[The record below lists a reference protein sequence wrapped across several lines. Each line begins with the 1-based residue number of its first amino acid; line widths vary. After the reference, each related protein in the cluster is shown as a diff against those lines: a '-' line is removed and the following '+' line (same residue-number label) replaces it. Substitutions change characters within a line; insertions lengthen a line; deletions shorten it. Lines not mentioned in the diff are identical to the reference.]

1 MILENDFDKMKSKK
15 KEFPVKKI
23 EIEAGAYSDT
33 LGFEHPEPFADLIDA
48 FGLHTWVYSCANLIA
63 NAFSMIEFIPYLPK
77 SDGAWEINE
86 KHPFRKLLNRP
97 NPSMSGMELKR
108 LVSLSSKLTG
118 NAFIICD
125 PAGSRTPT
133 EIWPLQP
140 HKVTVKPDAKNLI
153 AGYVYNVNGHT
164 QSLAVEQVIHVR
176 EATPTNLQYGQ
187 GSLTAVKNAVTSDML
202 ADAWN
207 RYFFGNNGRPDAI
220 LQSDVPISPEA
231 QKKVAEAWKK
241 SYGGPKNRGKVAILS
256 GMKYQEIN
264 RLHKDMDFVNL
275 RKMLREEILAAF
287 GVPQSMVGILD
298 QANYSNMKE
307 QTKTFWT
314 QTMIPEIR
322 KFESA
327 MTLRAAQITGDD
339 KTIIQADLS
348 KVEALREDEMAK
360 AQVAQVYVNMGVP
373 IEQVIEALDL
383 PFDASKIEPKEE
395 PKPEPSTTDEEAD
408 SQTENGD
415 DTKDGGAVK
424 KAMGTKQDL
433 DMEWKRFDR
442 ALVPHEQAFTGSLRA
457 YFRAQKKR
465 VMDKFEDMA
474 GKLVPKDVKAIKAPE
489 DQVGYF
495 FNFEKERD
503 LFGKVVDRKIRKV
516 YFDFATEMA
525 NSIRALGGGIDFQMD
540 ESIGARWIAGKVLKL
555 QQEVTRFTMEQLS
568 DAVVESVRDAVSTG
582 LSQSETIDQIRER
595 INETY
600 DFADKTRAERI
611 ARTEVIGAS
620 NASGVDAMKQM
631 GVQGKMWITSR
642 DNDVRNTH
650 EGLDE
655 KIIGVDEYF
664 ITKTGEKLR
673 FPGDPEGGP
682 GEIINCRCA
691 IAPVFER

>member
-1 MILENDFDKMKSKK
+1 MTKTKESNQFVK
-15 KEFPVKKI
+15 KEFPVQKI

-33 LGFEHPEPFADLIDA
+33 LGVEHPEPFADLIDA
-48 FGLHTWVYSCANLIA
+48 FGLHTWIYSCANLIA

-77 SDGAWEINE
+77 AEGAWEINE

-97 NPSMSGMELKR
+97 NPAMSGMELKR

-140 HKVTVKPDAKNLI
+140 HKVIVKPDAKNLI

-187 GSLTAVKNAVTSDML
+187 GSLTAVKNAVTADML

-220 LQSDVPISPEA
+220 LQSDAPISPEV

-322 KFESA
+322 KFESVL
-327 MTLRAAQITGDD
+327 TLRAAQITGDD

-348 KVEALREDEMAK
+348 TVEALRADEQAR
-360 AQVAQVYVNMGVP
+360 ASVAQTYVNIGIP
-373 IEQVIEALDL
+373 LDQVIKALDL
-383 PFDASKIEPKEE
+383 PFDASKIEPKDE
-395 PKPEPSTTDEEAD
+395 PKPEPGPTDDEAD
-408 SQTENGD
+408 SQTEDED
-415 DTKDGGAVK
+415 DTKDGEVGK
-424 KAMGTKQDL
+424 KAMGTKHDL

-442 ALVPHEQAFTGSLRA
+442 ALVPLEQSFIGVLRS

-465 VMDKFEDMA
+465 VLVKFDDMA
-474 GKLVPKDVKAIKAPE
+474 EKLVPKDGKSVKSPE
-489 DQVGYF
+489 DMAGSF

-503 LFGKVVDRKIRKV
+503 LFGRVVDRKIRKA
-516 YFDFATEMA
+516 YFDFAVDMA
-525 NSIRALGGGIDFQMD
+525 NMITPGISFSVDERAAGQ
-540 ESIGARWIAGKVLKL
+540 WIASKVLKL
-555 QQEVTRFTMEQLS
+555 QQDVTRFTQEQLT
-568 DAVVESVRDAVSTG
+568 DAVVESIRDAVSTG

-595 INETY
+595 ILETY
-600 DFADKTRAERI
+600 DFAVESRAERI
-611 ARTEVIGAS
+611 ARTETVGAA
-620 NASGVDAMKQM
+620 NAGAMQAIKESSAPYKTW
-631 GVQGKMWITSR
+631 VTSR
-642 DNDVRNTH
+642 DDRVRDVHAVMDGKTIKK
-650 EGLDE
+650 DE
-655 KIIGVDEYF
+655 SFVTPDGD
-664 ITKTGEKLR
+664 TLM
-673 FPGDPEGGP
+673 FPGDPNGGP
-682 GEIINCRCA
+682 GAIINCRCNVVA
-691 IAPVFER
+691 TFDD

>member
-1 MILENDFDKMKSKK
+1 MTKTKESNQFVK
-15 KEFPVKKI
+15 KEFPVQKI

-33 LGFEHPEPFADLIDA
+33 LGAEHPEPFADLIDA
-48 FGLHTWVYSCANLIA
+48 FGLHTWVYACANLIA
-63 NAFSMIEFIPYLPK
+63 NSFSTIEFIPYLPK

-97 NPSMSGMELKR
+97 NPAMSGMELKR

-140 HKVTVKPDAKNLI
+140 HKVTVKADSKNLI
-153 AGYVYNVNGHT
+153 GGYIYNVNGHT
-164 QSLAVEQVIHVR
+164 QSLAVEQIIHVR
-176 EATPTNLQYGQ
+176 EATPTSLQYGQ

-220 LQSDVPISPEA
+220 LQSDTPISPEA

-322 KFESA
+322 KFESVL
-327 MTLRAAQITGDD
+327 TLRAAQITGDE
-339 KTIIQADLS
+339 KTVIQADLS
-348 KVEALREDEMAK
+348 TVEALRADEQAR
-360 AQVAQVYVNMGVP
+360 ASVAQTYVNIGIP
-373 IEQVIEALDL
+373 LDQVIKALDL

-395 PKPEPSTTDEEAD
+395 PNPEPMDDEED
-408 SQTENGD
+408 SQSDDEG
-415 DTKDGGAVK
+415 DTKDGEEGK

-433 DMEWKRFDR
+433 DMVWKRFDR
-442 ALVPHEQAFTGSLRA
+442 ALVPLEQSFIGVLRA

-465 VMDKFEDMA
+465 VIDKFDEMA
-474 GKLVPKDVKAIKAPE
+474 DKLVPKDGKSVKSTE
-489 DQVGYF
+489 DMAGSF

-503 LFGKVVDRKIRKV
+503 LFGRVVDRKIRKA
-516 YFDFATEMA
+516 YYDFAVDMA
-525 NSIRALGGGIDFQMD
+525 NRLTPGISFSVDERAAGQ
-540 ESIGARWIAGKVLKL
+540 WIANKVLKL
-555 QQEVTRFTMEQLS
+555 QQDVTRFTQEQLT

-595 INETY
+595 ILETY
-600 DFADKTRAERI
+600 NFAVESRAERI
-611 ARTEVIGAS
+611 ARTETVGAA
-620 NASGVDAMKQM
+620 NAGAMQAIKESSAPY
-631 GVQGKMWITSR
+631 KTWITSR
-642 DNDVRNTH
+642 DDRVRDAH
-650 EGLDE
+650 AAMEGQTI
-655 KIIGVDEYF
+655 KKDEYF
-664 ITKTGEKLR
+664 VTPDGETLM
-673 FPGDPEGGP
+673 FPGDPNGGP
-682 GEIINCRCA
+682 SAIINCRCNVVA
-691 IAPVFER
+691 TFDD

>member
-1 MILENDFDKMKSKK
+1 MTKTKESNQFVK
-15 KEFPVKKI
+15 KEFPVQKI

-33 LGFEHPEPFADLIDA
+33 LGVEHPEPFADLIDA

-77 SDGAWEINE
+77 SEGAWEINE

-97 NPSMSGMELKR
+97 NPAMSGMELKR

-164 QSLAVEQVIHVR
+164 KSFPVEQVIHVR
-176 EATPTNLQYGQ
+176 EATPRDLQYGQ
-187 GSLTAVKNAVTSDML
+187 GSLTAVKNAVTADML
-202 ADAWN
+202 ADGWN

-220 LQSDVPISPEA
+220 LQSDAPISPEA

-322 KFESA
+322 KFESVL
-327 MTLRAAQITGDD
+327 TLRAAQITGDD

-348 KVEALREDEMAK
+348 TVEALRADEQAR
-360 AQVAQVYVNMGVP
+360 ASVAQTYVNIGIP
-373 IEQVIEALDL
+373 LDQVIKALDL
-383 PFDASKIEPKEE
+383 PFDASKIEPKEK
-395 PKPEPSTTDEEAD
+395 PKPEPGPTDEEAD
-408 SQTENGD
+408 SQTD
-415 DTKDGGAVK
+415 DEDETKDGEEGK
-424 KAMGTKQDL
+424 KAMGTNQDL
-433 DMEWKRFDR
+433 DMVWKRFDR

-503 LFGKVVDRKIRKV
+503 LFGKVVDRKIRKA
-516 YFDFATEMA
+516 YFDFAVDMA
-525 NSIRALGGGIDFQMD
+525 NRLTPGISFSVDERAAGQ
-540 ESIGARWIAGKVLKL
+540 WIASKVLKL
-555 QQEVTRFTMEQLS
+555 QQDVTRFTQEQLT
-568 DAVVESVRDAVSTG
+568 DAVVESIRDAVSTG

-595 INETY
+595 ILETY
-600 DFADKTRAERI
+600 DFAVESRAERI
-611 ARTEVIGAS
+611 ARTETVGAA
-620 NASGVDAMKQM
+620 NAGAMQAIKESSAPYKTW
-631 GVQGKMWITSR
+631 VTSR
-642 DNDVRNTH
+642 DDRVRDVHAFMDGKTIKK
-650 EGLDE
+650 DE
-655 KIIGVDEYF
+655 SFVTPD
-664 ITKTGEKLR
+664 GETLM
-673 FPGDPEGGP
+673 FPGDPNGGP
-682 GEIINCRCA
+682 GAIINCRCNVVA
-691 IAPVFER
+691 TFDD